1 MRILIVSQYF
11 WPENF
16 RINEISNFLINENIE
31 VDILTGSPNY
41 PEGKI
46 FRAFEDDPD
55 KYNSLN
61 GAKIFRVPIIIRGS
75 GSLFN
80 LFLNYSS
87 FLLSSITIGY
97 FKLRKKKYDYI
108 ITFGTSPITVAITS
122 LFFAKIK
129 KARTIIWVLD
139 LWPDILKDLN
149 IINNRSILYFLN
161 KLSNF
166 AYKKHD
172 IILAQSK
179 SFLNHIIKH
188 NKNTI
193 YFPSWPET
201 ILHTELN
208 NDLEDIK
215 LDKFKNFFKIVF
227 TGNIGQAQDF
237 DKIINLA
244 KVLKEEN
251 VIFLIVGKGRR
262 FEYFKKLKLLE
273 RLDNLI
279 FMGNYPLEK
288 MTYFHN
294 ISDALILTLNKG
306 EALNKTIPGKLSTYM
321 SAGKPI
327 IAIIDGEA
335 KDIINISK
343 SGVCLDLN
351 NEGYI
356 KKIKAFINLDKN
368 ELKVLG
374 NNAKIY
380 SHEFFNK
387 KIILKNLIDILNTEV
402 VPHRYKFNIIKNI
415 KSIPFNKNFVLSGL
429 NLAFLGYWAEKK
441 INLYENLVH
450 WPDGLFKNI
459 IFSKNIKKI
468 PGRTLVKDIEINEKI
483 KNIIIAGNCSETS
496 KKYLDIKFKNVK
508 KTYIP
513 LPFAN
518 AEDLAKLIP
527 KMVKD
532 ELMFLTLPTPKQ
544 EQIAE
549 ILVKSSEYYKII
561 CIGAG
566 IEMAS
571 GKEKPIPE
579 FLENYGFEGVYR
591 LKTDTKRR
599 TKRLLESLFYLLKA
613 IFNKKIKKIDT
624 EIYEDNEL

>member
-161 KLSNF
+161 KLSNLT
-166 AYKKHD
+166 YKKHD

-201 ILHTELN
+201 ILDTKLN
-208 NDLEDIK
+208 NELEDIK

-468 PGRTLVKDIEINEKI
+468 PGRTLVKDMEINEKI

-599 TKRLLESLFYLLKA
+599 IRRLLESLFYLLKA

>member
-46 FRAFEDDPD
+46 FRAFKDDPD

-108 ITFGTSPITVAITS
+108 LTFGTSPITVAITS

-237 DKIINLA
+237 DRIIKLA
-244 KVLKEEN
+244 KVLREEN